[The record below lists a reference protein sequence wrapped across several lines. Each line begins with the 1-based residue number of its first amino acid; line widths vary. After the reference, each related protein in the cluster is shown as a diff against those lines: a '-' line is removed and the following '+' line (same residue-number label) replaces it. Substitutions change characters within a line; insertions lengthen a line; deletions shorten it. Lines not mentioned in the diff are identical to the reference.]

1 VTLLWNNKCQERLHN
16 APARI
21 AGAAKFTG
29 EEKDC
34 KRTATI
40 KRKRLEN
47 MHAPVVARPAG
58 VVSGLCIKR
67 EARAREDMLKVFR
80 SRDWIFAH
88 RGNKKGS

>member
-1 VTLLWNNKCQERLHN
+1 MRLRGLPARLNSPGGERLQKNGNNKKKARL
-16 APARI
+16 
-21 AGAAKFTG
+21 K
-29 EEKDC
+29 
-34 KRTATI
+34 
-40 KRKRLEN
+40 N

-88 RGNKKGS
+88 RGNKKRSRDALLF